1 MKEIIEGLKK
11 KDKNATD
18 ELLKYYS
25 PLMKYIISPILANE
39 QDQEECISEII
50 IKVWQKID
58 TFDNERGTFNAWLT
72 AITRNTAINYAKKVK
87 YHVSDIPES
96 MPSSEPTPEQI
107 VIQKETALELK
118 KAINTLSEQEKILFY
133 RKYYYLQPTKQ
144 IASELG
150 LSERAVEGRLYR
162 LKIRLRKLL
171 GGD

>member
-1 MKEIIEGLKK
+1 M
-11 KDKNATD
+11 A
-18 ELLKYYS
+18 
-25 PLMKYIISPILANE
+25 
-39 QDQEECISEII
+39 
-50 IKVWQKID
+50 KID

-96 MPSSEPTPEQI
+96 MPSPEPTPEQI

>member
-87 YHVSDIPES
+87 YHVSDISES
-96 MPSSEPTPEQI
+96 MPSPEPTPEQI
-107 VIQKETALELK
+107 VI
-118 KAINTLSEQEKILFY
+118 
-133 RKYYYLQPTKQ
+133 
-144 IASELG
+144 
-150 LSERAVEGRLYR
+150 
-162 LKIRLRKLL
+162 
-171 GGD
+171 